1 MYLRKKYKYIISFI
15 LIIIGISLII
25 YKLYIRYEKNKIE
38 IMLLDNY
45 FKNNTTK
52 KELKINNEEKYE
64 LALEIP
70 KINLK
75 KGLYNIN
82 SKKNNVNSNIQIIEE
97 SDMPDIVD
105 GNLILAS
112 HSGNG
117 KTAYFKNLYKLE
129 LNDTT
134 IVHYNNKKYI
144 YGVINKYE
152 IDKIGKANI
161 IREANKNILTLIT
174 CNQKDKSK
182 QLVIISEL
190 LLIEEV
196 I

>member
-1 MYLRKKYKYIISFI
+1 
-15 LIIIGISLII
+15 
-25 YKLYIRYEKNKIE
+25 
-38 IMLLDNY
+38 
-45 FKNNTTK
+45 
-52 KELKINNEEKYE
+52 
-64 LALEIP
+64 
-70 KINLK
+70 
-75 KGLYNIN
+75 
-82 SKKNNVNSNIQIIEE
+82 
-97 SDMPDIVD
+97 MPDIVD